1 MMKTAPSAQRLIL
14 SNGTAIFRKANRRGS
29 VMFGNNPERRFE
41 AEFILL
47 DTLELID
54 QIIMI
59 AVCGREIEVPTADWL
74 NRLHSAMQESSG

>member
-1 MMKTAPSAQRLIL
+1 MRS
-14 SNGTAIFRKANRRGS
+14 SY
-29 VMFGNNPERRFE
+29 NPERRFE

-59 AVCGREIEVPTADWL
+59 AVCGREI
-74 NRLHSAMQESSG
+74 